1 MKFFPYSMRREM
13 MYKNVLVV
21 ILLLYGVFG
30 SGLLD
35 LLDGSNPS
43 PEPKPP
49 AKILNIDKPSQEIIE
64 KVSVFSE
71 MITDPSDRAKI
82 AIFNYEFAQRVLAY
96 NAEAQQVNDIYTL
109 AGKTFFKESLVNKY
123 NGLSEKIVDLM
134 TECMSEENHTLS
146 QKEKELLHEY
156 FLAVAWVLIQKG

>member
-1 MKFFPYSMRREM
+1 MK
-13 MYKNVLVV
+13 MYKNALV
-21 ILLLYGVFG
+21 ILLLLYGVFG

-35 LLDGSNPS
+35 LLDKPQPN

-49 AKILNIDKPSQEIIE
+49 AKILNIDKPSQEVIDR
-64 KVSVFSE
+64 VSIFSE
-71 MITDPSDRAKI
+71 LVTDPSDKAKI

-96 NAEAQQVNDIYTL
+96 NAEAQQVNDIYAL
-109 AGKTFFKESLVNKY
+109 AGKTFFKESLVDKY
-123 NGLSEKIVDLM
+123 EGLAEDIVKLM
-134 TECMSEENHTLS
+134 TECMGEENHTLL